1 MTLSFDTMA
10 LLPLADATDVIGSC
24 LLKTEQSLRA
34 SADNLV
40 GMSKTWIA
48 GLAGEEPRADAEV
61 RLFCFAHAGGG
72 AALFRRWDE
81 HLSPGVDICPV
92 VLPGREGR
100 LRETPYD
107 RMDELVGPLTRAL
120 RPYTDRPYA
129 LFGHSMG
136 AAVAWEVARELTGD
150 PGCADPLLL
159 FVSGRRAPQLPTT
172 RRRFCDLSEDD
183 LLAELGKLNGTPS
196 EVMGER
202 ALLDVFLPTLRAD
215 FTLNERYSPL
225 PGPQL
230 TCPISAL
237 LGDADPEVDPDEIT
251 AWHDATTSGFTL
263 RVFPGDH
270 FYLKGPRPEVL
281 NAVQEDLDRALLA
294 PFVH

>member
-1 MTLSFDTMA
+1 
-10 LLPLADATDVIGSC
+10 
-24 LLKTEQSLRA
+24 
-34 SADNLV
+34 
-40 GMSKTWIA
+40 MSKAWIA
-48 GLAGEEPRADAEV
+48 GGGPRGDAEA

-72 AALFRRWDE
+72 AALYRRWEE
-81 HLSPGVDICPV
+81 HLAPGVDVCPV

-107 RMDELVGPLTRAL
+107 RMDELVGPLSAAL

-136 AAVAWEVARELTGD
+136 AAVAWEVARTLAGD
-150 PGCADPLLL
+150 PGCGEPILL
-159 FVSGRRAPQLPTT
+159 FVSGRRAPHLPTT

-196 EVMGER
+196 EVMDQRG
-202 ALLDVFLPTLRAD
+202 LLEVFLPTLRAD

-225 PGPQL
+225 PGPRL

-237 LGDADPEVDPDEIT
+237 LGDADPEVDPDEIA
-251 AWHDATTSGFTL
+251 AWRDATDGGFTQ
-263 RVFPGDH
+263 RVFAGDH
-270 FYLKGPRPEVL
+270 FYLKGPRPDVL
-281 NAVQEDLDRALLA
+281 DAVQEDLDRALLT
-294 PFVH
+294 PFVR